1 MDVYSSCVDSEFL
14 VPCFVLQPSA
24 VAQKSKPF
32 YRGRFSYVDT
42 GFLIPCYVLQ
52 LSAVKKTHSKPF
64 NHRHWSSDESDF
76 TSFSAVAQKS
86 KPFYCG
92 HCCTVDSEFHIVSRL
107 PLLWHRKVSH
117 STVDIATLFIL
128 GSLFRVLF
136 HICLRCDTE
145 K

>member
-1 MDVYSSCVDSEFL
+1 MDVYSSYVDSEFL

-24 VAQKSKPF
+24 AAQKSKPF
-32 YRGRFSYVDT
+32 YRGHFSYVDT

-52 LSAVKKTHSKPF
+52 LSAVEKKTVSHFTIDIGALMS
-64 NHRHWSSDESDF
+64 RDF
-76 TSFSAVAQKS
+76 RSFSAVPQKS

-92 HCCTVDSEFHIVSRL
+92 HCCTVDSEFHSRL

-117 STVDIATLFIL
+117 STVDIAALFVL
-128 GSLFRVLF
+128 GSLFRILF
-136 HICLRCDTE
+136 HICLSCDTE